1 MQDSKP
7 GFLLLASVL
16 LLLFGGIFMCD
27 FNQLNSLAYIPKD
40 KKDIIIDIVP
50 KLVKLYEKHLVE
62 IRLYGSYS
70 RGDFTPESD
79 IDIAVILNLPN
90 ENLNYLDDELTAVIS
105 KYLVSYYI
113 LISVQCIS
121 SDLYYEYRNIQCFYG
136 SIYKEGISLYDRTTR

>member
-1 MQDSKP
+1 
-7 GFLLLASVL
+7 
-16 LLLFGGIFMCD
+16 MCD
-27 FNQLNSLAYIPKD
+27 FDRLDSLTHIPQD

-50 KLVKLYEKHLVE
+50 RLAKLYRNHLVD

-105 KYLVSYYI
+105 QYLVSYYI

-121 SDLYYEYRNIQCFYG
+121 SDLYYKYRNIQCFYG
-136 SIYKEGISLYDRTTR
+136 SIYKEGISLYDETR